1 MEYHEIQLAAF
12 VPDPARREYV
22 ICPYGLSFPEP
33 WRTPVLDLFRHG
45 KPAKTKARSK
55 EVPIRRLNAVLR
67 TLAPDLIAVDTS
79 ASFDDTQPWIYAD
92 APYPPEAM
100 NRYVRAWLRD
110 LNPDPSAYPLFQAT
124 ARQVDA
130 STLHWEP
137 QRLDLL
143 KRSLSLGMT
152 AVPASPSFR
161 LLPETIASRIA
172 ALPPYEYCG
181 QQLSFRRVAVDARAN
196 GAELMSWPPLLH
208 VTKKKGGTRL
218 WHYSAVI
225 RVTLRTVPFSPVPR
239 LHIGF
244 GIRRWVNGPVWMP
257 PGNDVSVYLLADD
270 ALVHG
275 GASPGRFAVARLTW
289 DRRADRT
296 LWANGGPEGML
307 VQLSALDSLPQ
318 AEVLAKEP
326 ETWITGR
333 DGVTAAVAYHTRMG
347 WHGVG
352 AGLMPSERRRLTE
365 WAVAA
370 LEPEFRLTPA
380 MRRSDIQ
387 QRVPRRLLQRHRPIP
402 KEPKPGQLEHVAALN
417 EQIADSNAAVRRSY
431 LAAAVGEQG
440 LTVFAFY
447 QSALMRDYLI
457 KEAETSLGLS
467 PYRAGT
473 GPDTWA
479 WEAPEFSLR
488 IHARQLGAVGS
499 PLGGDKAPIR
509 GEQWEKAIAERRAST
524 AAFLNS
530 VAGQVGERPQLA
542 FVELDGPDAF
552 RRRTT
557 DPKFAIR
564 LGCANAGV
572 VSQFLRPRDPEMDP
586 EKDDS
591 AFRAAKAWADGLRQ
605 IGVAIVPSHSLGDVI
620 PADLNQVAFWMVK
633 RRIDGPTGNAQFT
646 PIAILIRPGQDTIMG
661 KSADMDEWVPY
672 PDLLKSITGQVRPTD
687 LKTADA
693 QAKLAA
699 AFIQKVLFGLR
710 GTPAL
715 AITHAQNTRSRWKWL
730 QNSEL
735 APDRVRFGGGPEQR
749 LTLHGK
755 QLRLARIAA
764 SDRDETPE
772 WWAPKPD
779 GSAGIAKGLWLPP
792 GSEQEN
798 RVFYSTTGKSS
809 THHVSVDSTK
819 LTPHLKTDRNPDI
832 DPAANAWNPELLE
845 LSLIGMQ
852 PQDKPEE
859 WAMYLH
865 QQRFPDDYPDGLRLP
880 LIVHLAKL
888 TAEYALPHDD
898 DDTDP
903 TAANDADDT
912 VEDEVSGE
920 GNAA

>member
-1 MEYHEIQLAAF
+1 MEYDEIQPAAF
-12 VPDPARREYV
+12 VPDPACREYV
-22 ICPYGLSFPEP
+22 ICPYGLSFPAP
-33 WRTPVLDLFRHG
+33 WRTPILDLFRDS
-45 KPAKTKARSK
+45 KPDKVKAKIK

-92 APYPPEAM
+92 VPYPPEAM

-143 KRSLSLGMT
+143 EHTLSPGGT
-152 AVPASPSFR
+152 AIPPGPLFR
-161 LLPETIASRIA
+161 LLPETIAARIA
-172 ALPPYEYCG
+172 ALPPYQYCG
-181 QQLSFRRVAVDARAN
+181 QEVSFHRVAVDARAN
-196 GAELMSWPPLLH
+196 GAELMSWPPLPH
-208 VTKKKGGTRL
+208 GTMKKGGTRL

-225 RVTLRTVPFSPVPR
+225 RVTLRSVPFSPVPR
-239 LHIGF
+239 LHIGA

-275 GASPGRFAVARLTW
+275 GASPRRFAVARLTW

-296 LWANGGPEGML
+296 VWANGGPEGML
-307 VQLSALDSLPQ
+307 VQLAALDSLPQ
-318 AEVLAKEP
+318 ADVLAKEP
-326 ETWITGR
+326 ETWIAGR

-352 AGLMPSERRRLTE
+352 AGLMPSERRRVTE
-365 WAVAA
+365 WATSA
-370 LEPEFRLTPA
+370 LEPEFRLSPP
-380 MRRSDIQ
+380 MRRSEIQ
-387 QRVPRRLLQRHRPIP
+387 QRVPYRLLQRHRPIP
-402 KEPKPGQLEHVAALN
+402 KEPKPGQLEHLTALN
-417 EQIADSNAAVRRSY
+417 EQIADSNAAVRRTY
-431 LAAAVGEQG
+431 LAATAGEPG
-440 LTVFAFY
+440 LTVFILH
-447 QSALMRDYLI
+447 QSRLMRDHLI
-457 KEAETSLGLS
+457 GAAETSLGLS
-467 PYRAGT
+467 PYRART
-473 GPDTWA
+473 GPDIWS
-479 WEAPEFSLR
+479 WDAPEFSLR

-499 PLGGDKAPIR
+499 PLGGDKAPRR
-509 GEQWEKAIAERRAST
+509 GDQWGKAIAERRATT
-524 AAFLNS
+524 AAFLS
-530 VAGQVGERPQLA
+530 SLAGQVGERPQLA
-542 FVELDGPDAF
+542 FVELDGRDAF
-552 RRRTT
+552 QRRTA

-564 LGCANAGV
+564 LGCADAGV
-572 VSQFLRPRDPEMDP
+572 VSQFIRPRDPEIDP

-605 IGVAIVPSHSLGDVI
+605 IGMAIVPSHSLGEVI
-620 PADLNQVAFWMVK
+620 PAGLNQVAFWMVK

-646 PIAILIRPGQDTIMG
+646 PIAVLIRPGQDTIMG

-672 PDLLKSITGQVRPTD
+672 PELLKSITGQVRSTD

-699 AFIQKVLFGLR
+699 AFVQKVLFGLR
-710 GTPAL
+710 GTPTL
-715 AITHAQNTRSRWKWL
+715 AIAHAQNTRSRWTWL

-735 APDRVRFGGGPEQR
+735 VPDRVRFGGGPEQR

-755 QLRLARIAA
+755 QLRLARVAA

-779 GSAGIAKGLWLPP
+779 GSAGIAKGLWPP
-792 GSEQEN
+792 PDSDKQN

-809 THHVSVDSTK
+809 THHVSVDCTK
-819 LTPHLKTDRNPDI
+819 LTPHLKADGNPEI
-832 DPAANAWNPELLE
+832 TPGANAWNPELLE
-845 LSLIGMQ
+845 LSLIGLQ
-852 PQDKPEE
+852 PGDKPEE

-865 QQRFPDDYPDGLRLP
+865 QQRFPDDYPDGLQLP
-880 LIVHLAKL
+880 LVAHLAEL
-888 TAEYALPHDD
+888 TSEYALPHDD
-898 DDTDP
+898 DD
-903 TAANDADDT
+903 AEAGAEEDADAAD
-912 VEDEVSGE
+912 EDATTTE
-920 GNAA
+920 GKAA